1 MFGWIDYL
9 AQGSVAHAVLAFS
22 LVIALGLALGSINV
36 RGVRLGSA
44 WVLFVGLFLGQ
55 AGLNIDESILDFTR
69 DFGLILFV
77 YAVGL
82 QVGPSFFSSLKRQ
95 GLVLNA
101 LGTSIVFLGGLI
113 VVAFRFLLNFSVP
126 AVAGLFS
133 GATTNTPSLA
143 AGQAALLTLK
153 GVSAGS
159 SALLGMAYAVAYPF
173 GVIGIILTMLLIRKT
188 YSTDP
193 LKEVPPSSE
202 SKNKNDLP
210 EYVDIEVTN
219 PNVDG
224 VPIRHL
230 PFVAESGVV
239 FSRLHRGGKVIVPE
253 SGSVIRVGDAL
264 RLVGTR
270 AKLSEFETMIGRK
283 SQISLGDIPSDL
295 TTERLYVTKP
305 LVLGKTL
312 EELNFEHFFGTV
324 VTRVARAG
332 IEFAASN
339 QSRLQFG
346 DSLFVVGPTEGVAKV
361 SEMVGNKT
369 EALNYPHLVPV
380 FVGIMLGVIL
390 GGLPIALPGTPAPVR
405 LGLAGGP
412 LLIALI
418 LSRIGKIGPLIW
430 YLAPSANLVIREL
443 GITLFLACVGLKS
456 GSRLLEV
463 LLSAN
468 GILWLAAGI
477 VVTLVPLVTVGLV
490 ARKALRIDYSTICGV
505 LAGSMTDPP
514 ALAFATSFTK
524 SDRPLS
530 AYAAVYPLVMIL
542 RVFLVQILILTM
554 PM

>member
-1 MFGWIDYL
+1 MFSWIDYL
-9 AQGSVAHAVLAFS
+9 AQGPVAHAVLAFS
-22 LVIALGLALGSINV
+22 LVVALGLALGSFGI
-36 RGVRLGSA
+36 RGVRLGTA
-44 WVLFVGLFLGQ
+44 GVLFAGLFLGQ
-55 AGLNIDESILDFTR
+55 AGLHIDQSILEFAR

-77 YAVGL
+77 YTVGL

-95 GLVLNA
+95 GLALNA
-101 LGTSIVFLGGLI
+101 LGSSIVLLGGLI
-113 VVAFRFLLNFSVP
+113 VIGFRFLLNFSVP

-153 GVSAGS
+153 GAPAGS
-159 SALLGMAYAVAYPF
+159 SDILGMAYAVAYPF
-173 GVIGIILTMLLIRKT
+173 GVVGIILTMLLIRKT

-193 LKEVPPSSE
+193 LREAPLDSGTNNGE
-202 SKNKNDLP
+202 SP
-210 EYVDIEVTN
+210 EHVDIEVTN

-224 VPIRHL
+224 IPIREL
-230 PFVAESGVV
+230 PFVAESEVV

-253 SGSVIRVGDAL
+253 SDSVIRVGDSV

-270 AKLSEFETMIGRK
+270 AKLSQFETMIGKK
-283 SQISLGDIPSDL
+283 SLVSLGDLPSNL
-295 TTERLYVTKP
+295 TTERLYVTKR

-312 EELNFEHFFGTV
+312 GELNFEHFYGTV
-324 VTRVARAG
+324 ATRITRAG

-339 QSRLQFG
+339 QARLQFG
-346 DSLFVVGPTEGVAKV
+346 DLLFVVGPADGVAKV
-361 SEMVGNKT
+361 GELVGNKT
-369 EALNYPHLVPV
+369 EALNSPHIVPV

-390 GGLPIALPGTPAPVR
+390 GSLPITLPGMPAPVR

-412 LLIALI
+412 LLIALL
-418 LSRIGKIGPLIW
+418 LSRIGRIGPLIW
-430 YLAPSANLVIREL
+430 YMAPGANLVIREI
-443 GITLFLACVGLKS
+443 GIALFLACVGLKS

-463 LLSAN
+463 LLSGS
-468 GILWLAAGI
+468 GISWLLAGALL
-477 VVTLVPLVTVGLV
+477 TLVPLIVVGLA
-490 ARKALRIDYSTICGV
+490 ARKFLRMDYPTICGV

-524 SDRPLS
+524 SDRPLT

-542 RVFLVQILILTM
+542 RVFLIQILVLTL